1 MSNLILDPEVISKL
15 RKATGPCWL
24 RDADGN
30 LIGYFHP
37 GKPEPPK
44 VLEEGQTPEL
54 SDEEYER
61 RVAEGG
67 GRTWQEIKSDLE
79 RLS

>member
-1 MSNLILDPEVISKL
+1 MSNLILDSEVIAKL
-15 RKATGPCWL
+15 RAATGPCWL
-24 RDADGN
+24 RDSEGN
-30 LIGYFHP
+30 LIGYYHP
-37 GKPEPPK
+37 GKLKPPQ
-44 VLEEGQTPEL
+44 VMEEGQIPEL

-67 GRTWQEIKSDLE
+67 GRTWKEIKRDLE